1 MGRHY
6 EDDQRDTVN
15 RFRKR
20 RGGLQRGRQRDPGQK
35 ELVLVIGHDPGGHF
49 GFERPEPD
57 LLTLPGQE
65 PGQGSSPGARA
76 DHRDRRAHFK
86 MPWSTPSRSSF
97 SLNSLEVSI
106 RSGTSRCAWKDTC
119 PMGRDSC
126 WWTTPSTSASAFSG
140 RISSIFST
148 SGTMFELSN
157 LPYALTMSWMIATMS
172 SLCEWPFM
180 AFGMTFTTVSPAA
193 VSVPEEPVVKALGL
207 PSVQHLQFGQED
219 ELLEL
224 DVAVDA
230 VRCDGLEEEQQ

>member
-20 RGGLQRGRQRDPGQK
+20 RGGLQRGRQRDAGQ
-35 ELVLVIGHDPGGHF
+35 EQLVLVCGHDPVGHF
-49 GFERPEPD
+49 ALERPEPD

-65 PGQGSSPGARA
+65 PGQGGSPGARA
-76 DHRDRRAHFK
+76 DHRDRRAHFR
-86 MPWSTPSRSSF
+86 MSWSTASRSSF
-97 SLNSLEVSI
+97 NLNSLDASI

-126 WWTTPSTSASAFSG
+126 WWTTPSASASAFSG

-157 LPYALTMSWMIATMS
+157 LPYALTMSWRIVTMS
-172 SLCEWPFM
+172 SLCEWPFT
-180 AFGMTFTTVSPAA
+180 AVSPAG
-193 VSVPEEPVVKALGL
+193 VSVQAAGSRNFLA
-207 PSVQHLQFGQED
+207 PSATKSSCRS
-219 ELLEL
+219 LL
-224 DVAVDA
+224 
-230 VRCDGLEEEQQ
+230 

>member
-20 RGGLQRGRQRDPGQK
+20 RGGLQRGRQRDSGQK

-57 LLTLPGQE
+57 LLALPGQE
-65 PGQGSSPGARA
+65 PGQGGSPGAPA
-76 DHRDRRAHFK
+76 DHRDRRAHFR
-86 MPWSTPSRSSF
+86 MPWSTPNRSSF

-126 WWTTPSTSASAFSG
+126 WWTTPSASASAFSG

-172 SLCEWPFM
+172 SLCEWPFT
-180 AFGMTFTTVSPAA
+180 AFGITFTTVSPAG
-193 VSVPEEPVVKALGL
+193 VSVQAAGSTNFLA
-207 PSVQHLQFGQED
+207 PSATKSSCRS
-219 ELLEL
+219 LL
-224 DVAVDA
+224 
-230 VRCDGLEEEQQ
+230 